1 MVDAIARIGQ
11 LESART
17 TPVSVKPDTSL
28 REAITLMMAHDYSQ
42 LPIMTTARDVK
53 GLISWKTIGRKLV
66 LKQQCSL
73 ASDCVGTVD
82 VVSIE
87 EPLFSAIPRI
97 AEHDCVLVKAEDRRI
112 CGIVTAA
119 DLSVQFGRLAEPF
132 LLVGEIEDLL
142 RQLLNNKFTASELS
156 EFRGVR
162 DGAKAADG
170 VADLTLGDIVQLIS
184 SEDRWNKVSLEVDRA
199 EFVSRLD
206 RVRTIRNDV
215 MHFAPGGLEP
225 LKMKVL
231 REFAQFLRRL
241 REAGAIR

>member
-1 MVDAIARIGQ
+1 MVDATVRIGQ
-11 LESART
+11 LESARAA
-17 TPVSVKPDTSL
+17 PISVKPDTSL
-28 REAITLMMAHDYSQ
+28 REAVTLMMAHDYSQ

-53 GLISWKTIGRKLV
+53 GLISWKTIGRKLA
-66 LKQQCSL
+66 LKQQCNS

-82 VVSIE
+82 VVSIDA
-87 EPLFSAIPRI
+87 PLFSAIQRI
-97 AEHDCVLVKAEDRRI
+97 SEHDCVLVQEKDRRI

-132 LLVGEIEDLL
+132 LLVGEIEDLM
-142 RQLLNNKFTASELS
+142 RQLLKNKFTATELN

-162 DGAKAADG
+162 GSTKAADG
-170 VADLTLGDIVQLIS
+170 VSDLTLGDIVHLIS
-184 SEDRWNKVSLEVDRA
+184 PEDHWTNVRLEVDRA
-199 EFVSRLD
+199 EFVLRLD

-225 LKMKVL
+225 LKMKAL